1 MLKLSLD
8 QKLDQSPKPR
18 LNTYFFH
25 SPEGLYH
32 SPRFRVMSLAGDLNN
47 ASSSRT
53 NSGTTSLPT
62 CTIVLPLPLINTEL
76 TPAVPAPRNLSFN
89 AWSSGSLLNAGASKS
104 FTHIVSSHLPWLVI
118 FSNRSNGS
126 SVERESRSSALKMAV
141 NKT

>member
-1 MLKLSLD
+1 MD
-8 QKLDQSPKPR
+8 DQSSPIAKASP
-18 LNTYFFH
+18 NTHFFH

-32 SPRFRVMSLAGDLNN
+32 SPRFRVMSLAGDLNS
-47 ASSSRT
+47 ASSSCT

-76 TPAVPAPRNLSFN
+76 TPLVPAPRNLSFN

-104 FTHIVSSHLPWLVI
+104 FTHIASSHLPWLVI